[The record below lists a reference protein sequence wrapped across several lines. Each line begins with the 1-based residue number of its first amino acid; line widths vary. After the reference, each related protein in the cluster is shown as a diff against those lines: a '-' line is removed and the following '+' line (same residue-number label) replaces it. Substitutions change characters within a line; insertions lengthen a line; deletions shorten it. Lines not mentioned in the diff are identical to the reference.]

1 MKILFVLPKFNKGQ
15 GLIYD
20 PNDSTPDYNYLIP
33 IGMPYIAAYLKQN
46 GYTDVHG
53 INLNH
58 HCGTVEQQVK
68 EAVSKTHYDVIFTG
82 GLSSAFREIK
92 EMVRFIREG
101 SPGTIVVVGGG
112 LISSEPEVVM
122 PLIKPDFG
130 IIFEG
135 EETALALLRWIESG
149 DIAPEQIAG
158 ITFLRGGNIVLSP
171 KREAIKDLDK
181 LPYPDLDLFGYEEYI
196 SNQFTGGWNLYS
208 RDHNPRPYVLVGS
221 RGCPGGCT
229 FCFHTTGPK
238 YYQRSIDNIM
248 AEIRYA
254 VEKYKINFFTFQ
266 DELFAYDKPR
276 ALEFCRQFGDYIA
289 TLPYTVE
296 MYCNLRVDCADKEI
310 LDAMKKAGNTVI
322 GLGLE
327 SMSPVVLKSMRK
339 HITPEQTKR
348 CFELIAENQQVPQG
362 VFIFGDPAETLETA
376 KFTTD
381 FIKNNQNLIRG
392 GAGVGF
398 IVPFPGTKI
407 YRDAVKSGL
416 IPNEAEFIDHLCTID
431 YGYDSNTNF
440 TKLSEED
447 FLKLKDMVYS
457 TSHGWRPQA
466 VPLNIKRIGTRTQLT
481 VKCPHCGKIQDYLN
495 TGDPKIQFV
504 PIICQNPGC
513 KGRFDIV
520 PLRLALIRW
529 GVRKFGFRRMHDIK
543 YTAVRVK
550 RWIWGR

>member
-296 MYCNLRVDCADKEI
+296 MYCDPSILWCVSYEVTHRDGKEI
-310 LDAMKKAGNTVI
+310 PIREIPGTHIEIGGIGGIMFRRECLERVKKVWSY
-322 GLGLE
+322 LFLE
-327 SMSPVVLKSMRK
+327 SLGHTDDGDLSLRLIHYPVKLIPVVLSHYRW
-339 HITPEQTKR
+339 HDENLTSQTDPIEQEWGIVKMIIR
-348 CFELIAENQQVPQG
+348 NGAWRLLPYH
-362 VFIFGDPAETLETA
+362 L
-376 KFTTD
+376 K
-381 FIKNNQNLIRG
+381 NLIL
-392 GAGVGF
+392 
-398 IVPFPGTKI
+398 I
-407 YRDAVKSGL
+407 GL
-416 IPNEAEFIDHLCTID
+416 NNLT
-431 YGYDSNTNF
+431 GYDLVK
-440 TKLSEED
+440 TKKE
-447 FLKLKDMVYS
+447 FL
-457 TSHGWRPQA
+457 G
-466 VPLNIKRIGTRTQLT
+466 
-481 VKCPHCGKIQDYLN
+481 
-495 TGDPKIQFV
+495 
-504 PIICQNPGC
+504 
-513 KGRFDIV
+513 
-520 PLRLALIRW
+520 
-529 GVRKFGFRRMHDIK
+529 
-543 YTAVRVK
+543 
-550 RWIWGR
+550 

>member
-92 EMVRFIREG
+92 EMVRFIREV

-158 ITFLRGGNIVLSP
+158 ITFLRGGNVVLSP

-221 RGCPGGCT
+221 RGCIANCLSGDT
-229 FCFHTTGPK
+229 LIATTNGNLPIQDLVGTLPK
-238 YYQRSIDNIM
+238 VLTRDPKTKDVC
-248 AEIRYA
+248 YA
-254 VEKYKINFFTFQ
+254 QTSRVEKTGESQ
-266 DELFAYDKPR
+266 DL
-276 ALEFCRQFGDYIA
+276 
-289 TLPYTVE
+289 
-296 MYCNLRVDCADKEI
+296 
-310 LDAMKKAGNTVI
+310 
-322 GLGLE
+322 
-327 SMSPVVLKSMRK
+327 
-339 HITPEQTKR
+339 
-348 CFELIAENQQVPQG
+348 
-362 VFIFGDPAETLETA
+362 
-376 KFTTD
+376 
-381 FIKNNQNLIRG
+381 
-392 GAGVGF
+392 
-398 IVPFPGTKI
+398 
-407 YRDAVKSGL
+407 
-416 IPNEAEFIDHLCTID
+416 
-431 YGYDSNTNF
+431 
-440 TKLSEED
+440 
-447 FLKLKDMVYS
+447 
-457 TSHGWRPQA
+457 
-466 VPLNIKRIGTRTQLT
+466 
-481 VKCPHCGKIQDYLN
+481 
-495 TGDPKIQFV
+495 
-504 PIICQNPGC
+504 
-513 KGRFDIV
+513 
-520 PLRLALIRW
+520 
-529 GVRKFGFRRMHDIK
+529 
-543 YTAVRVK
+543 VRVQF
-550 RWIWGR
+550 RDCRCINT